1 MERTDGR
8 KSVVGQLNG
17 WSTTKSGNS
26 NGHILRDYAK
36 SHSYAPPSM
45 LDSSG
50 NESDSSEELLYGPG
64 FVSRL
69 KSRYMSVALRGSTG
83 LYGQSCNGT
92 NRKRPGLR
100 RTASFEEFLEKEKS
114 GNKKNEIPTTTTT
127 MPTTNVIESSSDES
141 SLVQLRAKE
150 KLTKED
156 YFKRCQSV
164 EVLSV
169 NVPVARTTTTTT
181 TTPRPLDLILDSLA
195 NDNIVFN
202 GNEIGSDHPSR
213 TSHKRRSVPLLFGVQ
228 V

>member
-8 KSVVGQLNG
+8 KSEVGQLNG
-17 WSTTKSGNS
+17 WTTTKSGNS
-26 NGHILRDYAK
+26 NGHILRDYVK

-114 GNKKNEIPTTTTT
+114 GIKKNEIPTT

-150 KLTKED
+150 KMTKED

-169 NVPVARTTTTTT
+169 NVPVARTTTKTTA
-181 TTPRPLDLILDSLA
+181 PRPLDLILDSLS
-195 NDNIVFN
+195 NDKIVFN

-213 TSHKRRSVPLLFGVQ
+213 TSHKRRSAQLLFGVQ